1 VLLLTW
7 RGDWVNDALALVIGR
22 YGLNAANEGVA
33 VRVYQPDMDRI
44 LDALGKIGA
53 EEEMDPA
60 ALLSGVKNLIREK
73 WDWALPEHLLR
84 KSFAS
89 SLLDLRGAREVAASL
104 SADIEAASR
113 H

>member
-1 VLLLTW
+1 VF
-7 RGDWVNDALALVIGR
+7 
-22 YGLNAANEGVA
+22 
-33 VRVYQPDMDRI
+33 
-44 LDALGKIGA
+44 DALGEIA
-53 EEEMDPA
+53 DEDDTDPD

-73 WDWALPEHLLR
+73 WDWALPEQLLR